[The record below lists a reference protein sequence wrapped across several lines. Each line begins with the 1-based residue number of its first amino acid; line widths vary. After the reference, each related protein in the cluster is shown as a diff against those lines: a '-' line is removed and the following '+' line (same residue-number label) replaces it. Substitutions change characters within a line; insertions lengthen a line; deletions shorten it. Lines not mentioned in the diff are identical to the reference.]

1 MTKYAR
7 YDKRNMSDMLRQAR
21 LLNGVFTGG
30 YATLRKEVVIM
41 RKYIVKILILTV
53 IFLIIFTIKVR

>member
-7 YDKRNMSDMLRQAR
+7 YDKINMSDMLRQAR

>member
-7 YDKRNMSDMLRQAR
+7 YDKINMSDMLRQAR

-41 RKYIVKILILTV
+41 RKYIIKILILTV

>member
-1 MTKYAR
+1 
-7 YDKRNMSDMLRQAR
+7 MLRQAR

>member
-7 YDKRNMSDMLRQAR
+7 YDKINMSDMLRQAR

-41 RKYIVKILILTV
+41 GKYIVKILILTV

>member
-7 YDKRNMSDMLRQAR
+7 YDKINMSDMLRQAI
-21 LLNGVFTGG
+21 LLNGVFTGC

-41 RKYIVKILILTV
+41 GKYIVKILILTV

>member
-1 MTKYAR
+1 
-7 YDKRNMSDMLRQAR
+7 MLRQAR

-41 RKYIVKILILTV
+41 GKYIVKILILTV